1 MMNLR
6 IPSDSHQNLLC
17 LLADILQVLIAHRL
31 HFPARFGKQGEDMK
45 CCVCNNEITFGS
57 YLFDSFGNAA
67 HRHHLIEHCPA
78 CDRIIGQNSSQG
90 KVSYSD
96 GRFLCGHCYKFE
108 NPVQETKQIEQAYF
122 YAQKLLTEKG
132 FYFPKKIKI
141 SLVSRDVFA
150 EAGYPNS
157 VMGLN
162 TSQISL
168 FEQKHQIKILFGLPS
183 VMSSGIIAHEL
194 LHVWQHSKGL
204 YPEKTVCEG
213 LCELG
218 AGLVYKRTKTQ
229 LGQHLFESLE
239 KNMIAVY
246 SDGFK
251 TMRHLLETNGWQSVR
266 DFVKDN
272 SNKQSSIHI

>member
-1 MMNLR
+1 
-6 IPSDSHQNLLC
+6 
-17 LLADILQVLIAHRL
+17 
-31 HFPARFGKQGEDMK
+31 MK
-45 CCVCNNEITFGS
+45 CCICNKEIIFGS
-57 YLFDSFGNAA
+57 YLLDSFGNAA
-67 HRHHLIEHCPA
+67 HSNHSIEHCPA
-78 CDRIIGQNSSQG
+78 CNRIIGQNSSQG

-96 GRFLCGHCYKFE
+96 GRFLCGHCYNFE

-122 YAQKLLTEKG
+122 NAHKLLTEKG
-132 FYFPKKIKI
+132 FDFPKNIKV

-150 EAGYPNS
+150 EAGYPIS

-162 TSQISL
+162 TSQIGL
-168 FEQKHQIKILFGLPS
+168 FGQTHQIKVLFGLPFS
-183 VMSSGIIAHEL
+183 MCSGVIAHEL
-194 LHVWQHSKGL
+194 LHVWQHSKGF
-204 YPEKTVCEG
+204 YPEQMVCEG

-229 LGQHLFESLE
+229 LGQHLFENIE

-251 TMRHLLETNGWQSVR
+251 TMRHLLENNGWQAVR

-272 SNKQSSIHI
+272 SNKHSSIHI